1 VGNILI
7 GTLSKSFKPNSAE
20 LTTED
25 TEGTENE
32 LYQEQLAFGF
42 WERSTGVPP
51 VSFSVLFGFDER
63 E

>member
-1 VGNILI
+1 MDIHFI
-7 GTLSKSFKPNSAE
+7 GRLSKSFKPNSAE

-25 TEGTENE
+25 TENE

-51 VSFSVLFGFDER
+51 ESFSVRFGFDER

>member
-1 VGNILI
+1 VGISFI
-7 GTLSKSFKPNSAE
+7 GRLSKSFKPNSAE

-25 TEGTENE
+25 TESTENE